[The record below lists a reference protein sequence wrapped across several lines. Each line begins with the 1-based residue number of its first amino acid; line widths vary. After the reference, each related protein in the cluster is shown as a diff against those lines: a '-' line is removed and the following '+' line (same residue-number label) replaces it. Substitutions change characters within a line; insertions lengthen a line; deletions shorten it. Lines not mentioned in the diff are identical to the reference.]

1 MKQKIYGMN
10 TLLSLLEN
18 CPEAIVEIFAVE
30 QKLNQISKKAGTISV
45 NKTSKATLD
54 KWFPEQ
60 NHQGVAATINQK
72 QYSESDISELL
83 SKSEKPLVLILDG
96 IQDPHNLGACLRS
109 AAAAKVDCV
118 LVPSNNSVGITPTV
132 RKIASGGAELVP
144 LVQVT
149 NLARSIKKLQ
159 DMGIWIVGTAA
170 ESEQT
175 IYQIDLNQPIGI
187 VMGAE
192 GTGMRRLTAE
202 NCDFLARL
210 PMPGPIES
218 LNLSVSAGICL
229 YEALRQRLNF
239 LQ

>member
-30 QKLNQISKKAGTISV
+30 QKLNQISKKAATISV

-218 LNLSVSAGICL
+218 LNLSVSTGICL
-229 YEALRQRLNF
+229 YEALRQRLN
-239 LQ
+239 LP